1 MILNR
6 RENIQNHSE
15 KKKIYELSTR
25 SVHLQLVKGNQHVIF
40 IDQLPI
46 FSKQS
51 VTKNSRF

>member
-25 SVHLQLVKGNQHVIF
+25 SVDLQLVKGNQHVIF

-46 FSKQS
+46 FSEQS
-51 VTKNSRF
+51 VTKTSRF

>member
-15 KKKIYELSTR
+15 KKKIYELPTR
-25 SVHLQLVKGNQHVIF
+25 SVDLQLVKGNQHVIF

-46 FSKQS
+46 FNEQS

>member
-6 RENIQNHSE
+6 RANIQNHSE

-25 SVHLQLVKGNQHVIF
+25 SVDLQLVKGNQHVIF

-46 FSKQS
+46 FSEQS

>member
-15 KKKIYELSTR
+15 KKKIYELSTH
-25 SVHLQLVKGNQHVIF
+25 SVDLQLVKGNQHVIF

-46 FSKQS
+46 FSEQS

>member
-25 SVHLQLVKGNQHVIF
+25 SVDLQLVKGNQHVIF

>member
-15 KKKIYELSTR
+15 KKKIYELSTH
-25 SVHLQLVKGNQHVIF
+25 SVDLQLVKGNQNVIF

-46 FSKQS
+46 FSEQS